1 MDINDYNNGTNSN
14 RKYLK
19 RLRMQK
25 LQMSLTVHP
34 ESIANIARYT
44 GLTDQVVGQ
53 MLHELVKQKGAI
65 AVRWYGRK
73 RYCIDDSVIPYN
85 PGEYIRD
92 LPEQQKRH
100 DYLAP
105 APKPTDSV
113 LINLLMGYTDFIPPE
128 GRHVSDRHAS
138 WTGASTPFS
147 NVGSSLEMVA

>member
-44 GLTDQVVGQ
+44 GFTNQVVGT
-53 MLHELVKQKGAI
+53 MLNELIKHKGAI

-73 RYCIDDSVIPYN
+73 RYCIDKSVVPYN

-92 LPEQQKRH
+92 LPEQQQRKSEPCELPYFGTPL
-100 DYLAP
+100 D
-105 APKPTDSV
+105 
-113 LINLLMGYTDFIPPE
+113 LMRGITSFIPPK
-128 GRHVSDRHAS
+128 GRHVEERHPA
-138 WTGASTPFS
+138 WTGASAPFS